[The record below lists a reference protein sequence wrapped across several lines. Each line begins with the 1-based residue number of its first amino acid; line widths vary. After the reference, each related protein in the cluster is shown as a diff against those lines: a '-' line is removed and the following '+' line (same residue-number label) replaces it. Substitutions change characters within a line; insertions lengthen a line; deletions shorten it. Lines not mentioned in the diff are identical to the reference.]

1 MTRGLVGF
9 VGVLGAATA
18 LGVALRLLRE
28 GQAARAWDA
37 LDGHASPQVF
47 DVSMVEGL
55 PEPARRWLL
64 HSVAPGTPLASSV
77 TLTLPGTL
85 RLARDGDPLTMTSEE
100 RLDPTRGY
108 VWRARVRMG
117 PVSIRGYDL
126 YVDGRGE
133 MRWWLAGMVP
143 IVRASGPDLDRSA
156 AGRLLGESIFV
167 PTVLLPARGARWDA
181 VDDERVR
188 VRVDDGHE
196 ALTLTLTVRPDG
208 SLARV
213 DFLRWNSDPKNGPVG
228 PLPFATELSDDRD
241 FGGYT
246 IPTRLEAG
254 WRLGKAE
261 EFRFFT
267 ARVTD
272 AVWR

>member
-1 MTRGLVGF
+1 MNRLLVGLVGAL
-9 VGVLGAATA
+9 VAATA
-18 LGVALRLLRE
+18 LGVTLRLRRE
-28 GQAARAWDA
+28 GRAAQAWDA
-37 LDGHASPQVF
+37 LAGDSSPEVF
-47 DVSMVEGL
+47 DVSMVDGL

-64 HSVAPGTPLASSV
+64 HTVAPGTPLASSV

-85 RLARDGDPLTMTSEE
+85 RLARDGDALPMTSEE
-100 RLDPTRGY
+100 RLDPTHGY

-126 YVDGRGE
+126 YVDGTGE
-133 MRWWLAGMVP
+133 MRWWLAGVAP

-167 PTVLLPARGARWDA
+167 PAALLPARGARWEA
-181 VDDERVR
+181 VDEATVR

-196 ALTLTLTVRPDG
+196 PLTLTLTVRPDG

-228 PLPFATELSDDRD
+228 PLPFATELSDDRT

-254 WRLGKAE
+254 WRLGEAE

-267 ARVTD
+267 ARITD